1 MRSHHNRQMRRQ
13 SVALLVGLVPLLGCG
28 GCGDPVAPPLEPT
41 RDCSVYG
48 SQASS
53 PYALPYAPGTSYTV
67 GLTTGH
73 PGWHRYAIDFLMPI
87 GTSLIAARS
96 GRAQE
101 IKEDAFDWDHDLED
115 GNYLLILHADG
126 TLAMYG
132 HLTHDGA
139 LVEVGQLVAVGQVIA
154 RSGHSGQSTEPH
166 LHFEVMR
173 CPLGAPPCESIPTLF
188 RNTVPT
194 PCGLQV
200 GVSYPAWAF

>member
-1 MRSHHNRQMRRQ
+1 MKRRTFPGI
-13 SVALLVGLVPLLGCG
+13 VWLVPLLGCG
-28 GCGDPVAPPLEPT
+28 GSGASTPSSAPST
-41 RDCSVYG
+41 DCSVYG

-53 PYALPYAPGTSYTV
+53 LYVLPYPPGTSYTV

-73 PGWHRYAIDFLMPI
+73 PGWHHYGVDFLMPI
-87 GTSLIAARS
+87 GSRLTAARS
-96 GRAQE
+96 GKAQE

-115 GNYLLILHADG
+115 GNYLLILHEDG

-139 LVEVGQLVAVGQVIA
+139 LVEVGEHLAVGQTIGL
-154 RSGHSGQSTEPH
+154 SGHSGRSTTPH

-173 CPLGAPPCESIPTLF
+173 CPRRAPPCESVPVVF
-188 RNTVPT
+188 RNTVAT

-200 GVSYPAWAF
+200 GMSYPAWPY

>member
-1 MRSHHNRQMRRQ
+1 VVVRSTVTRIVR
-13 SVALLVGLVPLLGCG
+13 LVPLLGCA
-28 GCGDPVAPPLEPT
+28 GCGEPT
-41 RDCSVYG
+41 TPPSEPPPECSVYG
-48 SQASS
+48 EQASS
-53 PYALPYAPGTSYTV
+53 PYVLPYPPGTSYAV

-87 GTSLIAARS
+87 GSSLTAARS
-96 GRAQE
+96 GTARE
-101 IKEDAFDWDHDLED
+101 IKEDAFDHDHDLAD
-115 GNYLLILHADG
+115 GNYLLILHEDG

-132 HLTHDGA
+132 HLTHEGA
-139 LVEVGQLVAVGQVIA
+139 LVEVGEHVGAGQTIA
-154 RSGHSGQSTEPH
+154 RSGHSGQSTAPH

-173 CPLGAPPCESIPTLF
+173 CPQGAPPCESVPVLF

>member
-1 MRSHHNRQMRRQ
+1 MRRTITR
-13 SVALLVGLVPLLGCG
+13 VVWLVPLLGCG
-28 GCGDPVAPPLEPT
+28 GCGGPTTPSSEPSAS
-41 RDCSVYG
+41 CSVYG

-53 PYALPYAPGTSYTV
+53 PYVLPYAPGTSYTV

-73 PGWHRYAIDFLMPI
+73 PGWHRYGIDFLIPI
-87 GTSLIAARS
+87 GSSVTAARS
-96 GRAQE
+96 GTARE
-101 IKEDAFDWDHDLED
+101 LKEDAFDQDHDLAD
-115 GNYLLILHADG
+115 GNYLLILHEDG

-139 LVEVGQLVAVGQVIA
+139 LVEVGEHVAVGQTIA
-154 RSGHSGQSTEPH
+154 RSGHSGQSTAPH

-173 CPLGAPPCESIPTLF
+173 CPLGAPPCESVPVLF

-194 PCGLQV
+194 PCGLEV